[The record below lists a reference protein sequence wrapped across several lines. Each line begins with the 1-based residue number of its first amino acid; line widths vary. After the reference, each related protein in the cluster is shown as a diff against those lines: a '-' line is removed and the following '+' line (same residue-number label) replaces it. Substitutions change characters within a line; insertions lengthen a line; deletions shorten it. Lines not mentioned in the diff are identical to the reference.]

1 MDFDIENKGVP
12 SGATW
17 DHQHLY
23 IGDNTG
29 WVTTFPRNSLS
40 ASSVEKSDP
49 ISESKKIV
57 VPEDSDEDEPM
68 RVEKKSPKKN
78 AFLADEAE
86 EGEKLEFYASINFWN
101 FN

>member
-1 MDFDIENKGVP
+1 MEFLDF
-12 SGATW
+12 
-17 DHQHLY
+17 L
-23 IGDNTG
+23 
-29 WVTTFPRNSLS
+29 R
-40 ASSVEKSDP
+40 

-86 EGEKLEFYASINFWN
+86 EGENLFTSNNFSN
-101 FN
+101 SN

>member
-1 MDFDIENKGVP
+1 MP

-86 EGEKLEFYASINFWN
+86 EGEQLKIFSLIFSSILNLIFRRRRRG
-101 FN
+101 